1 MERLG
6 GTERPEARG
15 TERPKAPG
23 DPRRVA
29 VVGAGISGLA
39 AAWRLATGPDAARV
53 TVLESS
59 GQVGGKLRLAE
70 IDGLVVD
77 VGAEAM
83 LARRPEAVG
92 LVREAGLS
100 DDLVHPR
107 PRLPGWSGTAR
118 CTRCHRAP

>member
-1 MERLG
+1 MSPSHVFRPAPARLDRMERLG

-23 DPRRVA
+23 DPLRVA

-39 AAWRLATGPDAARV
+39 AAWRLSTGPDAARV
-53 TVLESS
+53 TVLEAS

-83 LARRPEAVG
+83 LARRPRG
-92 LVREAGLS
+92 G
-100 DDLVHPR
+100 R
-107 PRLPGWSGTAR
+107 PGA
-118 CTRCHRAP
+118 